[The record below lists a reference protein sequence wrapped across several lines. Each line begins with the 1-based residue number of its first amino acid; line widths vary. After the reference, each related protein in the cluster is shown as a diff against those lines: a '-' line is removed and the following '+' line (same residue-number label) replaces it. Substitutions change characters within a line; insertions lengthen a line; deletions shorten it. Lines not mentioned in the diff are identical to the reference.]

1 MSRIV
6 PNLNESVIVRS
17 AAAEVIGRAPTTIR
31 LLADSSS
38 TGGALSTQRVSL
50 IGGADGARPHH
61 QADSAELFYMS
72 CLRRRSVGGGTDC
85 GGGLVGSSLCG
96 GFGQRP

>member
-50 IGGADGARPHH
+50 IDGADGTTRPTPP
-61 QADSAELFYMS
+61 S
-72 CLRRRSVGGGTDC
+72 CST
-85 GGGLVGSSLCG
+85 
-96 GFGQRP
+96 